1 MSRSAGLSVFHRMWR
16 KLPQQQRRR
25 FFAWATAGV
34 TPGVKASYPRHA
46 AGVIIAGEF
55 SRGSGLGEG
64 ARLMVAALRKL
75 GILCATWDI
84 ETHRLDGD
92 SVGPGAPLIVHVNAP
107 MLPAVLLRMPRTL
120 RTGRKIIGYWA
131 WELPVVP
138 DTWTHAR
145 RHIHE
150 IWAPSRFTADALV
163 SLNRPVRIVEHPVG
177 LAGQIPSARNRA
189 FFGLP
194 EKAVTVLVSFNLA
207 SSMVRKNPIDT
218 ILAFR
223 EAFGDRPDRI
233 LILKIGHT
241 EHYPEDMAAIRTAVN
256 GAPNIQIQTQHYNGA
271 DRLALMQCCDIVLS
285 LHRSEGFGLVV
296 AEAMALGRCV
306 VATDW
311 SATAEFM
318 DSTCGLP
325 VAYSLVPA
333 HDPRG
338 VLEMPQT
345 CWALP
350 DRQSA
355 VQALRLAA
363 DHPDLRARLGTAAQ
377 ERIAKHLDGTSLLKA
392 IHAAG
397 VEAWR

>member
-1 MSRSAGLSVFHRMWR
+1 
-16 KLPQQQRRR
+16 
-25 FFAWATAGV
+25 
-34 TPGVKASYPRHA
+34 
-46 AGVIIAGEF
+46 
-55 SRGSGLGEG
+55 
-64 ARLMVAALRKL
+64 
-75 GILCATWDI
+75 
-84 ETHRLDGD
+84 
-92 SVGPGAPLIVHVNAP
+92 
-107 MLPAVLLRMPRTL
+107 
-120 RTGRKIIGYWA
+120 
-131 WELPVVP
+131 
-138 DTWTHAR
+138 
-145 RHIHE
+145 
-150 IWAPSRFTADALV
+150 
-163 SLNRPVRIVEHPVG
+163 
-177 LAGQIPSARNRA
+177 
-189 FFGLP
+189 
-194 EKAVTVLVSFNLA
+194 SFNLA

-311 SATAEFM
+311 SATAEFL

-325 VAYSLVPA
+325 AAYSLVPA

-377 ERIAKHLDGTSLLKA
+377 ERIAKHLDGT
-392 IHAAG
+392 
-397 VEAWR
+397 